1 MKASSIGKKI
11 LRVITRQKAVVAIIV
26 MMVMMLFFDTKFY
39 TSYSILEMLRSAAIL
54 EIVAFGVTVAVI
66 CGGCDLSVG
75 GTLCLGGILAIMV
88 MNAGLPIW
96 LAFVVA
102 LAAGAAVGFINGF
115 LVVQQKCEPFIITL
129 GMGILLRVFVSRS
142 PMPIRSAARTPALWT
157 SPMQSSLALFRLL
170 LCICCFWALRFTI

>member
-1 MKASSIGKKI
+1 MKANSIGKKTFK
-11 LRVITRQKAVVAIIV
+11 VITKQKAVVAIIV

-39 TSYSILEMLRSAAIL
+39 TAYSMLEMLRSAAIL

-102 LAAGAAVGFINGF
+102 LAAAPLSALSTASSWFSRNA
-115 LVVQQKCEPFIITL
+115 
-129 GMGILLRVFVSRS
+129 SRS
-142 PMPIRSAARTPALWT
+142 SLPSA
-157 SPMQSSLALFRLL
+157 
-170 LCICCFWALRFTI
+170 WACS

>member
-1 MKASSIGKKI
+1 MKASSIGKKT

-102 LAAGAAVGFINGF
+102 LQP
-115 LVVQQKCEPFIITL
+115 VQL
-129 GMGILLRVFVSRS
+129 
-142 PMPIRSAARTPALWT
+142 
-157 SPMQSSLALFRLL
+157 LALSTASSWFSRNASRLSL
-170 LCICCFWALRFTI
+170 HLAWVSS

>member
-1 MKASSIGKKI
+1 MKANSIGKKTFK
-11 LRVITRQKAVVAIIV
+11 VITKQKAVVAIIV

-39 TSYSILEMLRSAAIL
+39 TAYSMLEMLRSA
-54 EIVAFGVTVAVI
+54 AFGVTVAVI

-102 LAAGAAVGFINGF
+102 LAAGAVVVFINGF

-129 GMGILLRVFVSRS
+129 GMGMLLKGICQQITNAHPLGCKNPGFMDISNAKFFAPSTV
-142 PMPIRSAARTPALWT
+142 TD
-157 SPMQSSLALFRLL
+157 LAV
-170 LCICCFWALRFTI
+170 

>member
-1 MKASSIGKKI
+1 MKASSIGKKT

-88 MNAGLPIW
+88 MNAGLPI
-96 LAFVVA
+96 
-102 LAAGAAVGFINGF
+102 
-115 LVVQQKCEPFIITL
+115 
-129 GMGILLRVFVSRS
+129 
-142 PMPIRSAARTPALWT
+142 
-157 SPMQSSLALFRLL
+157 
-170 LCICCFWALRFTI
+170 

>member
-1 MKASSIGKKI
+1 MKASSIGKKT

-102 LAAGAAVGFINGF
+102 LAAG
-115 LVVQQKCEPFIITL
+115 
-129 GMGILLRVFVSRS
+129 
-142 PMPIRSAARTPALWT
+142 SAE
-157 SPMQSSLALFRLL
+157 M
-170 LCICCFWALRFTI
+170 